1 MLYYA
6 DGFTEANLRRSSE
19 MPRWNIDKLN
29 THIAAAALIVDDNE
43 VDVNDLRDDLKINN
57 KEWVLS
63 SNNVIHH
70 KLTSKQNPSIL
81 C

>member
-1 MLYYA
+1 LIV
-6 DGFTEANLRRSSE
+6 FTKANSSRSSE

-43 VDVNDLRDDLKINN
+43 VDVNDLRDDLKIDN
-57 KEWVLS
+57 KECVLS
-63 SNNVIHH
+63 SNIIVHQ
-70 KLTSKQNPSIL
+70 KLTSNQDPSIL